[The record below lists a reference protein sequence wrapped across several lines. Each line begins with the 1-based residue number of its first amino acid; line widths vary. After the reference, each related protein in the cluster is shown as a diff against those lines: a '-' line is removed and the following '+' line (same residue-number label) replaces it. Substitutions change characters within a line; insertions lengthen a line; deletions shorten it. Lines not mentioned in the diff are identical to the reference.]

1 MRKKRKINPLK
12 WIGYLF
18 TPIQK
23 NGAFFVFMFALGWIC
38 TQLEITLHLKGAKPY
53 ELSAPELFLDIY
65 VVCVILT
72 LIPQKVRYW
81 VRALLYVV
89 LYGVALV
96 DMFCYV
102 KFESTLTPTMLM
114 LFGETNQQES
124 KEFLSSYLGWDIITS
139 HVGWILLLIL
149 VHFLWTL
156 LRWMSTNMRK
166 RIILP
171 KVNPLVPDVCKA
183 IAGGVVAWL
192 LVVCCNQC
200 WIIRW
205 RCSACLPTIPSEE
218 WNTN

>member
-1 MRKKRKINPLK
+1 MRRRGKIQINPIK

-23 NGAFFVFMFALGWIC
+23 NSAFFVFMFALGWIC

-65 VVCVILT
+65 AVCVVLT

-89 LYGVALV
+89 LYGIALV

-114 LFGETNQQES
+114 LLGETNQRES
-124 KEFLSSYLGWDIITS
+124 EAFLASVSVSG
-139 HVGWILLLIL
+139 
-149 VHFLWTL
+149 
-156 LRWMSTNMRK
+156 
-166 RIILP
+166 
-171 KVNPLVPDVCKA
+171 
-183 IAGGVVAWL
+183 
-192 LVVCCNQC
+192 
-200 WIIRW
+200 
-205 RCSACLPTIPSEE
+205 
-218 WNTN
+218 